1 MAETVIVRGEGLTVD
16 LLLWRKYGV
25 KGRALVE
32 ATFALNAGLAALG
45 PVLPLGTSVT
55 LADLPAAPKVNERLA
70 ISLFD

>member
-1 MAETVIVRGEGLTVD
+1 MAETVIVRGEDLTVD

-32 ATFALNAGLAALG
+32 ATFALNPGLAALG
-45 PVLPLGTSVT
+45 PVLPLGTSVI
-55 LADLPAAPKVNERLA
+55 LADLPAAPAVNDRLA

>member
-55 LADLPAAPKVNERLA
+55 LADLRRRRRSTSVSR